1 MTAPSD
7 AETRQGRGKPI
18 DITVDGEPVTV
29 DGHDQ
34 TPNAVLRAAG
44 IDPTTHYLVRLDGRH
59 QTSYKDQGDV
69 EINVHEGEKFV
80 SVFSGPTPVS

>member
-1 MTAPSD
+1 MTAPTD
-7 AETRQGRGKPI
+7 AETRQAHRKLI
-18 DITVDGEPVTV
+18 DITLDGEPVTV

-34 TPNAVLRAAG
+34 TPNTVLRAAG
-44 IDPTTHYLVRLDGRH
+44 IDPATHYLVKIEGRH

-69 EINVHEGEKFV
+69 EIKVHEGEKFV